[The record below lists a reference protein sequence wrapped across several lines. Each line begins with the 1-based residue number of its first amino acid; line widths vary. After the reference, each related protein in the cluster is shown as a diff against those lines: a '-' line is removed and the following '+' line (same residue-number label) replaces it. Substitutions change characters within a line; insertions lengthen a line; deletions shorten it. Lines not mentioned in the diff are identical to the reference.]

1 MRHFPVTLV
10 LSLVL
15 LGHASAHAA
24 DTASLAGSA
33 TMEDGTPLPQV
44 ILVLQG
50 PSGPR
55 TVVTGPEGRFRLD
68 RLAPGEYTLAPQA
81 PGLVLAHEAR
91 VVVAD
96 GEAHV
101 DVVLGPAPVRERVV
115 VAATRGDAP
124 LSSLGVSTSA
134 LERDEIAQRESSDFV
149 HLLQSVP
156 GVAVTRAGGVG
167 LQSSAFLRGGA
178 SNSARVLVDGIPVN
192 EPGGAFDFGAEL
204 PLELDRIEVVR
215 GAASSLYGTDALAG
229 VIQLVTRRADPG
241 EAVSLRAEAEG
252 GSFAWRRFQGGTS
265 GRAHGLDWAAG
276 IVRLETD
283 NQEPNSAFEET
294 AGAAS
299 LGGRLGDRSALRLVF
314 RGETSSVGT
323 PGQTAFGRP
332 DLDASFD
339 KTGLVL
345 GSQWRYT
352 GDRAAH
358 EVRVGFARSNQ
369 VSRDPLDSG
378 TYVPRSGDQLGA
390 FPVSDFTD
398 PEGFQNDTRRL
409 SAGYQAELQ
418 AGGGQLI
425 TAGTELEHETGA
437 VGSRSGDLLSPQRT
451 NVGAYLQDRIVL
463 GGSVFLTLGGRVE
476 HNDSFGTRAVPRAA
490 VAWRVHEGAS
500 PTTLR
505 ASAGAG
511 IKEPD
516 FFQSFGTSFFAMG
529 NPDLKPE
536 RSRTFDAGIEQR
548 LLGDRLR
555 AEATFY
561 HHEYLDQIA
570 FTTLDFTTF
579 QGTYVNLGKTRARGL
594 ELALEAAPDRRIR
607 LGAQYTY
614 LDGKILVST
623 SDFNPI
629 LAPGQALLRRP
640 RHQGYLT
647 ASGGDDRFDVGASLV
662 LVGKR
667 ADSDFLG
674 IGLTESPAYA
684 RLDARA
690 HVRVGHGL
698 EVFVTGENILDRQY
712 QEVPGYPA
720 LGRSVRAGL
729 RFKGSYR

>member
-1 MRHFPVTLV
+1 MRPFPVFLV

-15 LGHASAHAA
+15 LGHMPARGT
-24 DTASLAGSA
+24 DMASLVGSA

-44 ILVLQG
+44 LLVLKG
-50 PSGPR
+50 SSGQR
-55 TVVTGPEGRFRLD
+55 TIVTGPEGRFRLD
-68 RLAPGEYTLAPQA
+68 RIAPGEYTLAPLA

-96 GEAHV
+96 GEFHV
-101 DVVLGPAPVRERVV
+101 HVVLGPAPVRERVV

-124 LSSLGVSTSA
+124 LSSLGVSASV
-134 LERDEIAQRESSDFV
+134 LEREEIVKRESSDFV
-149 HLLQSVP
+149 HLLQAVP
-156 GVAVTRAGGVG
+156 GVVVTRTGGVG
-167 LQSSAFLRGGA
+167 LQASAFLRGGA

-204 PLELDRIEVVR
+204 PLELDRVEVVR

-241 EAVSLRAEAEG
+241 DTASLRVEAEG

-265 GRAHGLDWAAG
+265 GRAGGLDWSAG

-299 LGGRLGDRSALRLVF
+299 LGGRLGERSDLRLVF
-314 RGETSSVGT
+314 RGQTSSVGT

-339 KTGLVL
+339 ETALVL
-345 GSQWRYT
+345 GSQWRYA

-378 TYVPRSGDQLGA
+378 TYVPRSGNQVGA

-418 AGGGQLI
+418 AGGGQLL
-425 TAGTELEHETGA
+425 TAGAELERETGSL
-437 VGSRSGDLLSPQRT
+437 GSRSDDPLSPERT
-451 NVGAYLQDRIVL
+451 NVGVYLQDRIVI
-463 GGSVFLTLGGRVE
+463 GDSVFLTLGGRVE

-490 VAWRVHEGAS
+490 VAWRIHGGGS
-500 PTTLR
+500 PTTVR

-570 FTTLDFTTF
+570 FTTVDFTTF

-594 ELALEAAPDRRIR
+594 ELAVEAAPDRRIR

-623 SDFNPI
+623 SDFDPI
-629 LAPGQALLRRP
+629 LATGQPLLRRP
-640 RHQGYLT
+640 RHQGFLS
-647 ASGGDDRFDVGASLV
+647 ASAGDDRFDVGASLV

-690 HVRVGHGL
+690 HARVGHGL
-698 EVFVTGENILDRQY
+698 ELFVTGENILDRQY
-712 QEVPGYPA
+712 QEVLGYPA

-729 RFKGSYR
+729 RFKGSSR